1 MGIVINR
8 GGSLTTIQDLGRV
21 GYQNQGFAVSGA
33 MDHRACRLANLL
45 LDNAPET
52 AMLEAT
58 LVGPKFTFTEPNCF
72 VVTGADLHATINGNP
87 MVVNQVYVAER
98 GDIVEFPVRFSK
110 QGVRSYIAFAG
121 GLSVQE
127 FMGSR
132 STYLKGSMG
141 GFHGRALKTGDE
153 IGFPAPRHILP
164 KIGSRFVPEKFNEV
178 YGGHEITIRVIMGP
192 QDDAFTEAGL
202 DTFLHSEYVATPYM
216 DRMGARLEGP
226 EIEHKGRA
234 DLVSDG
240 IAFGAVQVPQNG
252 KPIILMADRQST
264 GGYTKIATVI
274 SVDLPKI
281 AQRLAGDKI
290 RFQPVTVEQAQQLL
304 REERRKIDEL
314 TEKWQ

>member
-1 MGIVINR
+1 MGIIINR
-8 GGSLTTIQDLGRV
+8 GGSLTTVQDLGRI
-21 GYQNQGFAVSGA
+21 GHQNQGFAVSGA
-33 MDHRACRLANLL
+33 MDKRAFKLANML
-45 LDNAPET
+45 LDNEDNA

-72 VVTGADLHATINGNP
+72 VITGADFKAKLNGRQIT
-87 MVVNQVYVAER
+87 VNQVYMAAKDDV
-98 GDIVEFPVRFSK
+98 VEFPVGFPKEGARC
-110 QGVRSYIAFAG
+110 YIAFAG
-121 GLSVQE
+121 GLDVPL

-141 GFHGRALKTGDE
+141 GFQGRALKTGDE
-153 IGFPAPRHILP
+153 IAFLAPQQILP
-164 KIGSRFVPEKFNEV
+164 KLGSRFVPQKFSTV
-178 YGGHEITIRVIMGP
+178 YGGHEVTIRVILGP
-192 QDDAFTEAGL
+192 QDDAFTEKGL
-202 DTFLHSEYVATPYM
+202 ATFLGEEYTASPYM

-264 GGYTKIATVI
+264 GGYTKIANVI

-281 AQRLAGDKI
+281 SQRLAGDKI
-290 RFQPVTVEQAQQLL
+290 HFQAVSVEEAQNLLKAARMELL
-304 REERRKIDEL
+304 RIAER
-314 TEKWQ
+314 WQ

>member
-45 LDNAPET
+45 LDNELNA
-52 AMLEAT
+52 AMLEVT
-58 LVGPKFTFTEPNCF
+58 LVGPKLIFTEPNCF
-72 VVTGADLHATINGNP
+72 VVTGADLHATINDNAL
-87 MVVNQVYVAER
+87 VVNQVYVAEP
-98 GDIVEFPVRFSK
+98 GDVVEFPVRFSK
-110 QGVRSYIAFAG
+110 QGVRSYIGFAG
-121 GLSVQE
+121 GLNVPE

-132 STYLKGSMG
+132 STYLKGSLG

-153 IGFPAPRHILP
+153 IGFLAPRHILP
-164 KIGSRFVPEKFNEV
+164 KIGRRFIPENFSDV
-178 YGGHEITIRVIMGP
+178 YGGHEVTIRVILGP
-192 QDDAFTEAGL
+192 QEDAFTDDGL
-202 DTFLHSEYVATPYM
+202 DAFFHSEYVATPYM

-264 GGYTKIATVI
+264 GGYTKIANVI

-290 RFQPVTVEQAQQLL
+290 RFQAVTVEQAQQLL
-304 REERRKIDEL
+304 REERRKLDGL
-314 TEKWQ
+314 TERWQ